1 MGQAASLSA
10 PQVSAVGNDGPG
22 DISAG
27 LREALK
33 LDWQGESR
41 CLFLLADAPCHGS
54 NYHRYIDNYLDGDP
68 TTLVPGVQFEE
79 LLGSRQVKYKLWR
92 LQACTDQMLEVIDG
106 YCKARVGKTVCVN
119 SLQDKGD
126 SLARELEKAV
136 TSLGVV

>member
-1 MGQAASLSA
+1 M
-10 PQVSAVGNDGPG
+10 
-22 DISAG
+22 
-27 LREALK
+27 K

-92 LQACTDQMLEVIDG
+92 LQACTDQMLEAIG
-106 YCKARVGKTVCVN
+106 GHCKARVGKTVCVN

-136 TSLGVV
+136 SSLGVV

>member
-41 CLFLLADAPCHGS
+41 CLFLLADAPCQGS
-54 NYHRYIDNYLDGDP
+54 NYHKYIDNYLDGDP